1 MKIIEVRKIVT
12 EFLKENFGKDA
23 EIIKI
28 KKTDE
33 GWLCEGVIYE
43 ESAFI
48 KSIGLA
54 TKVQDRNVYVVELTD
69 DLEIISYMRK
79 KDDEEE

>member
-1 MKIIEVRKIVT
+1 MKIFEVRKIVK
-12 EFLKENFGKDA
+12 EFLQESFGQDA
-23 EIIKI
+23 EIIQI
-28 KKTDE
+28 KKTEE

-48 KSIGLA
+48 KSVGLP
-54 TKVQDRNVYVVELTD
+54 TKVQDRNVYAVELTD

-79 KDDEEE
+79 KDNEEE